1 MKKIETRKIEN
12 RNTRK
17 LLKTSRGSVM
27 VTLPIEIIR
36 ELKWRGTQKVT
47 IRKSGEKIIIEDWKK

>member
-1 MKKIETRKIEN
+1 MPRRKIEN

-17 LLKTSRGSVM
+17 LLRTSRGSVM

>member
-1 MKKIETRKIEN
+1 MSRRKIEN